1 MLTRETAFEGDA
13 HPYKANLVRYPN
25 QGVRDLMIQETVK
38 QMAAE
43 KEASGVQKLEG
54 QEIKI

>member
-1 MLTRETAFEGDA
+1 
-13 HPYKANLVRYPN
+13 VRYPN
-25 QGVRDLMIQETVK
+25 QGVRDLMVQETVK
-38 QMAAE
+38 QMVAE